1 MNISQESCGLNS
13 KAFRSGICLMKI
25 VQRDKM
31 LLLLIHFTGLLINET
46 PIFTT

>member
-13 KAFRSGICLMKI
+13 KAIRLMKI